1 MAFVIN
7 TAPLTKS
14 ITAEGKV
21 IAKTAEQIRLAV
33 NETNV
38 CFQRDVVDGLTLGFA
53 TTKLTKAQFWGKP
66 SGEVRMAV
74 KGIVAQ
80 GETLGAWQ
88 SDMSETLVHCIG
100 VAFLANVP
108 FTRDLKRTHKADG
121 TPREAKREA
130 ADGAG
135 TSGGVTTT
143 TPEAAEKTARKLIAQ
158 FRMLGGERDLKAA
171 AGMIDVMVE
180 FNPAFTEIEA
190 AKA

>member
-21 IAKTAEQIRLAV
+21 IAKTAEQIRAAV
-33 NETNV
+33 NATNV
-38 CFQRDVVDGLTLGFA
+38 CFQRDVVDGLTVGYA

-88 SDMSETLVHCIG
+88 SDMSETLTHCVG
-100 VAFLANVP
+100 VAFLANIP

-121 TPREAKREA
+121 TIREAKRDS
-130 ADGAG
+130 ADGADA
-135 TSGGVTTT
+135 SGAVTTT

-158 FRMLGGERDLKAA
+158 FRMLGGERDLLAA
-171 AGMIDVMVE
+171 AGLLDVMVE
-180 FNPAFTEIEA
+180 YNATFKETE
-190 AKA
+190 